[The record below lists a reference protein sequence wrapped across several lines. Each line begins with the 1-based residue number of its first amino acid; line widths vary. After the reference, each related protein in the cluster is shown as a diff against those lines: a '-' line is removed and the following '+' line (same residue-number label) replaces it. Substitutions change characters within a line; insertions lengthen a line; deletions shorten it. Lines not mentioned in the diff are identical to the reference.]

1 MKKSTIVIICVCV
14 VLIPILLFS
23 VIRGIIIIS
32 SGVML
37 HGTASDIAEDTAGT
51 IDTLGKDAFNSQF
64 AIYEGESVK
73 ATTVKML
80 INKVISNNENSGE
93 SKIKIEYKSAL
104 GLNEVMA
111 SSQVSELERIQ
122 NLLTNGQKYKVE
134 ISEYSKAGTV
144 SKITITEM

>member
-1 MKKSTIVIICVCV
+1 MKKSTIAIICVCV

-64 AIYEGESVK
+64 AIYEGDASRVL
-73 ATTVKML
+73 TVKGL
-80 INKVISNNENSGE
+80 INKIITNNENAPDC
-93 SKIKIEYKSAL
+93 KIKIEYKSKSGMEDVIASESKTK
-104 GLNEVMA
+104 LNEIV
-111 SSQVSELERIQ
+111 ELLE
-122 NLLTNGQKYKVE
+122 TGKTYKVK
-134 ISEYSKAGTV
+134 ISDYTKDGIV
-144 SKITITEM
+144 SLITITEN